1 MAGNISDS
9 RGGYDGKVRS
19 THIKSRGRYYLLTIR
34 IKTISLS
41 VIAKFKAENP
51 DFDIDFESFVKELST
66 DDAVFISCGGD
77 I

>member
-1 MAGNISDS
+1 MAKCVPPILNQGEDI
-9 RGGYDGKVRS
+9 R
-19 THIKSRGRYYLLTIR
+19 LLTIR

>member
-1 MAGNISDS
+1 MAKCVPPILNQAEDIM
-9 RGGYDGKVRS
+9 
-19 THIKSRGRYYLLTIR
+19 LLTIR

>member
-1 MAGNISDS
+1 MMA
-9 RGGYDGKVRS
+9 K
-19 THIKSRGRYYLLTIR
+19 YLIHSHTTGILTYR

-51 DFDIDFESFVKELST
+51 DFDVDFESFAKELST
-66 DDAVFISCGGD
+66 DDAVSISCECQ

>member
-1 MAGNISDS
+1 MAKCVPPILNQGEDIM
-9 RGGYDGKVRS
+9 
-19 THIKSRGRYYLLTIR
+19 LLTIR